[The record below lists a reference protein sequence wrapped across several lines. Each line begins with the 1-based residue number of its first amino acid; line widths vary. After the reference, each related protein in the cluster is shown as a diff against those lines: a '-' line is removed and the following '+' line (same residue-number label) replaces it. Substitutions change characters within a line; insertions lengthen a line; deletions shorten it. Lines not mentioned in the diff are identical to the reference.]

1 MNNLQKSGALEKT
14 SSFSSKNPPAATL
27 NSLKPLAR
35 VVGLLILAL
44 AFVAPFGMMI
54 VPAQLVVVGD
64 AAATASNVR
73 ASQDLLRAGIAG
85 DALVFL
91 IEIVLTVMI
100 YALLKP
106 VNETL
111 SLVAAF
117 ARLAMTIVQGTN
129 LLNYF
134 VVLSLV
140 GSAGYLA
147 AFTTPQLDSLT
158 LLFFNLHESV
168 ALVWGLFF
176 ALHLLISG
184 YLVYQSGYIHKAVGI
199 LLIVAGLCYVT
210 QSFGNILFPQYQKV
224 SSTIGLFSMVE
235 LAFPLWLLIKG
246 IEVKER

>member
-1 MNNLQKSGALEKT
+1 M
-14 SSFSSKNPPAATL
+14 

-35 VVGLLILAL
+35 IVGLLILAL
-44 AFVAPFGMMI
+44 AFIAPFGLMI
-54 VPAQLVVVGD
+54 VPAQLIVVGD

-73 ASQDLLRAGIAG
+73 ASQNLLRAGIAS
-85 DALVFL
+85 DAVVFL

-117 ARLAMTIVQGTN
+117 ARLAMTIVQGVN

-134 VVLSLV
+134 AILSLV
-140 GSAGYLA
+140 GGAGYLA
-147 AFTTPQLDSLT
+147 VFTTPQLDSLA

-176 ALHLLISG
+176 ALHLLVSG
-184 YLVYQSGYIHKAVGI
+184 YLVYQSGYIHKVVGL
-199 LLIVAGLCYVT
+199 LLIVAGLCYAT
-210 QSFGNILFPQYQKV
+210 QSFGNILFPQHKDV
-224 SSTIGLFSMVE
+224 LISIGLLSMVE
-235 LAFPLWLLIKG
+235 LAFPLWLLVKG
-246 IEVKER
+246 VKIEERV